1 MKETTMSALA
11 RFTVRTAFVS
21 ATALALTV
29 VTLLHGRTTSR
40 PAAPALPRPLLPP
53 TPPAVPARMPWWTH
67 DWEATAP
74 LLPRG

>member
-1 MKETTMSALA
+1 MSTLA

-29 VTLLHGRTTSR
+29 VTLLHGRTSAR
-40 PAAPALPRPLLPP
+40 PASQASTPRLPQ
-53 TPPAVPARMPWWTH
+53 PPAPVPARVPWWTH

-74 LLPRG
+74 LLPRD